1 MSNMDRLKSMPY
13 RLESGELELMKFRS
27 KAAIE
32 RKCAKV
38 DKRNRALRWALP
50 LAAAL
55 FVGVA
60 LFGYVESAVPTQYE
74 LLMEQVADA
83 PADVVFEITADIV
96 EYAEDIT
103 ML

>member
-1 MSNMDRLKSMPY
+1 MKQMPY
-13 RLESGELELMKFRS
+13 RIESGAIDLMKIRS
-27 KAAIE
+27 KSAVE
-32 RKCAKV
+32 RKAAKIGQR
-38 DKRNRALRWALP
+38 KMLLRWAVP
-50 LAAAL
+50 LAVAL

-60 LFGYVESAVPTQYE
+60 LFGFVEFTEPTHYE

-83 PADVVFEITADIV
+83 PADVLFEMTADVV

>member
-1 MSNMDRLKSMPY
+1 MKQMPY
-13 RLESGELELMKFRS
+13 RIESGTIELMKIRT

-32 RKCAKV
+32 RKAAKMAQRKIV
-38 DKRNRALRWALP
+38 LRWVAS

-55 FVGVA
+55 FAGVA
-60 LFGYVESAVPTQYE
+60 LFAYIESAEPTHYE

-83 PADVVFEITADIV
+83 PADVLFEMTADVV

-103 ML
+103 LL

>member
-1 MSNMDRLKSMPY
+1 MKQMPY
-13 RLESGELELMKFRS
+13 RIESGAMELMKIRT

-32 RKCAKV
+32 RKAAKMAQRKIV
-38 DKRNRALRWALP
+38 LRWVVP

-55 FVGVA
+55 FAGVA
-60 LFGYVESAVPTQYE
+60 LFAYIESTGPTHYE

-83 PADVVFEITADIV
+83 PADVLFEMTADVV

-103 ML
+103 LL

>member
-1 MSNMDRLKSMPY
+1 MKQMPFHI
-13 RLESGELELMKFRS
+13 ESGRIDLMKIRS

-32 RKCAKV
+32 RKAAKV
-38 DKRNRALRWALP
+38 SQRKLVLRWALP
-50 LAAAL
+50 LAVAL
-55 FVGVA
+55 FAGVA
-60 LFGYVESAVPTQYE
+60 LFGFVELTEPTHYE

-83 PADVVFEITADIV
+83 PADVLFEMTADVV

>member
-1 MSNMDRLKSMPY
+1 MPY
-13 RLESGELELMKFRS
+13 RIESGAIDLMKIRS
-27 KAAIE
+27 KSAVE
-32 RKCAKV
+32 RKAAQIVQRKMV
-38 DKRNRALRWALP
+38 LRWAVP
-50 LAAAL
+50 LAVAL

-60 LFGYVESAVPTQYE
+60 LFGFVELTEPTHYE

-83 PADVVFEITADIV
+83 PADVLFEMTADVV

>member
-1 MSNMDRLKSMPY
+1 MKQMPY
-13 RLESGELELMKFRS
+13 RIESGAIELMKFRT

-32 RKCAKV
+32 RKAAKMAQRKIV
-38 DKRNRALRWALP
+38 LRWVAP

-55 FVGVA
+55 FAGVA
-60 LFGYVESAVPTQYE
+60 LFAYIESAEPTHYE

-83 PADVVFEITADIV
+83 PADVLFEMTADIV

-103 ML
+103 LL

>member
-1 MSNMDRLKSMPY
+1 M
-13 RLESGELELMKFRS
+13 
-27 KAAIE
+27 AQ
-32 RKCAKV
+32 
-38 DKRNRALRWALP
+38 RNRTLRWALP

-60 LFGYVESAVPTQYE
+60 LFVYVESAAPTQYE

-83 PADVVFEITADIV
+83 PADVVFEMTADIV

-103 ML
+103 IL

>member
-1 MSNMDRLKSMPY
+1 MKQMPFHI
-13 RLESGELELMKFRS
+13 ESGRIDLMKIRT

-32 RKCAKV
+32 RKAAKV
-38 DKRNRALRWALP
+38 SQRKLVLRWALP
-50 LAAAL
+50 LAVAL
-55 FVGVA
+55 FAGVA
-60 LFGYVESAVPTQYE
+60 LFGFVELTEPTHYE

-83 PADVVFEITADIV
+83 PADVLFEMTADVV

>member
-1 MSNMDRLKSMPY
+1 MKQMPY
-13 RLESGELELMKFRS
+13 RIESGAIELMKIRT

-32 RKCAKV
+32 RKAAKMAQRKIV
-38 DKRNRALRWALP
+38 LRWAVP

-55 FVGVA
+55 FAGVA
-60 LFGYVESAVPTQYE
+60 LFAYIESAEPTHYE

-83 PADVVFEITADIV
+83 PADVLFEMTADVV

-103 ML
+103 LL